1 MSVAIEE
8 PPERVIQFK
17 ITTKIMAVNRVIAEL
32 SRNNTV
38 GGQERVEMKAYLKKT
53 EGKSITYCNSH

>member
-17 ITTKIMAVNRVIAEL
+17 ITTKIIAVNRVIVEL
-32 SRNNTV
+32 SVNNMTADKRENKCLL
-38 GGQERVEMKAYLKKT
+38 QEEDRAKIDQLRQQ
-53 EGKSITYCNSH
+53 